1 MGSPAPTSHCRHLS
15 RGQSQDELSP
25 WRAPARLFKP
35 CLSRGKQLLIQQERS
50 ASKRHSGC
58 QGREAM
64 PLSWITIQ
72 VAILPDGSTMTSE
85 AQEEKTCKMDP
96 KKPE

>member
-1 MGSPAPTSHCRHLS
+1 M
-15 RGQSQDELSP
+15 
-25 WRAPARLFKP
+25 
-35 CLSRGKQLLIQQERS
+35 
-50 ASKRHSGC
+50 
-58 QGREAM
+58 
-64 PLSWITIQ
+64 ITIQ